1 MIAAAA
7 LRHNAMTED
16 ALAAT
21 QAAEAGSDAINTSGL
36 GAIPGYAGPVPLKI
50 YISRGIIDSVIALPN
65 AETPD
70 FFHKAADALLHKWD
84 GLTVQQAA
92 DLHVDAV
99 SGATFSSRA
108 IIDNMQRGL
117 KDSGLMNRDSAIS
130 GQRSKADDQWP
141 KAIAGLIVALMAVI
155 IPLLWKNRVYR
166 IVQQLLNVAVLGF
179 WCGICL
185 SHSYLFSLFRG
196 QWKAEGV
203 SDISQWTLLLLVL
216 VAFVWPL
223 FGRKS
228 HYCNY
233 VCPFGSLQELGG
245 RCVKY
250 KISLSQR
257 TIKALTFFRRALWAV
272 LMLCLWTGVWFEWVD
287 YEPFSAFIVQSAS
300 WAVIVIAAIFI
311 ALSLFIP
318 RPYCRF
324 VCPLGTLLRTGQATG
339 TKKQG

>member
-1 MIAAAA
+1 MK
-7 LRHNAMTED
+7 EGE
-16 ALAAT
+16 LAAK
-21 QAAEAGSDAINTSGL
+21 QAAEADSCAINTSGL
-36 GAIPGYAGPVPLKI
+36 SAVPGYAGRVPLKI
-50 YISRGIIDSVIALPN
+50 YISHGIIDSVVALPN

-70 FFHKAADALLHKWD
+70 FFNKAADALLHKWD

-92 DLHVDAV
+92 DLHVDVV

-117 KDSGLMNRDSAIS
+117 KESGLLNGDLATN
-130 GQRSKADDQWP
+130 GQQSNNYDQWP

-155 IPLLWKNRVYR
+155 IPLLWKNRIYR
-166 IVQQLLNVAVLGF
+166 IIQQLLNVAVLGF

-185 SHSYLFSLFRG
+185 SHSYLFSLFSD
-196 QWKAEGV
+196 QWKAEGM
-203 SDISQWTLLLLVL
+203 SDISQWTFLLLIL

-245 RCVKY
+245 RCVRY
-250 KISLSQR
+250 KISLSPR
-257 TIKALTFFRRALWAV
+257 TIKALTFFRRALWAT

-324 VCPLGTLLRTGQATG
+324 VCPLGTLLRIGQATEI
-339 TKKQG
+339 KKQG